1 MGAASLQIR
10 AAMRR
15 RTFPRGLL
23 PALFP
28 LALAGCEA
36 SQYVTLSP
44 ASDLAAKIVHLYADL
59 FWWTLGIFIVV
70 EALLLFALLR
80 FRRKKDDTGVPDQVH
95 GHSALEIGWT
105 LLPAAILFFI
115 AIPTVRTIFDT
126 QAAPAPE
133 ANALEV
139 TVIGHQWWWEFEYPT
154 LGFSAANEL
163 HLPRGRT
170 VNLTL
175 RSADVIHSFWIPRL
189 GGKRD
194 LNPGSENQMAFTPD
208 SVGVFDGQCAEFCGL
223 SHANMRLRVI
233 VDEPAVFTA
242 WTAARQSPAPPDS
255 AGFQTFLVSGCA
267 ACHAIAGTPAQGK
280 VGPNLS
286 GVGGRASL
294 AAGIMPNTPAHLAG
308 WLRDPDSLKPGALM
322 PDLNLS
328 EARID
333 TLVAFLESLQ

>member
-1 MGAASLQIR
+1 
-10 AAMRR
+10 MRR
-15 RTFPRGLL
+15 RTAARGLL
-23 PALFP
+23 PALLL
-28 LALAGCEA
+28 LALVGCDA

-44 ASDLAAKIVHLYADL
+44 ASDFAEKILSLYANL
-59 FWWTLGIFIVV
+59 WWWTLGIFLVV
-70 EALLLFALLR
+70 EALLIFALLR
-80 FRRKKDDTGVPDQVH
+80 FRRKADDTGVPDQVH
-95 GHSALEIGWT
+95 GHSALEISWT

-126 QAAPAPE
+126 QAAPAAE

-139 TVIGHQWWWEFEYPT
+139 TVIGHQWWWEFEYPA
-154 LGFSAANEL
+154 LGFSVANEL

-194 LNPGSENQMAFTPD
+194 LNPGHENQMAFTPN
-208 SVGVFDGQCAEFCGL
+208 SVGIFDGQCAEFCGM
-223 SHANMRLRVI
+223 SHANMRMRVV
-233 VDEPAVFTA
+233 VDEPAVFAA
-242 WTAARQSPAPPDS
+242 WSAARQTPAPADS
-255 AGFQTFLVSGCA
+255 AGLQTFLVSGCA

-286 GVGGRASL
+286 GLGGRSTL
-294 AAGIMPNTPAHLAG
+294 AAGMLPNTPAHLAG
-308 WLRDPDSLKPGALM
+308 WLRDPDSMKPGALM
-322 PDLNLS
+322 PDLNLN

-333 TLVAFLESLQ
+333 SLVTFLESLK